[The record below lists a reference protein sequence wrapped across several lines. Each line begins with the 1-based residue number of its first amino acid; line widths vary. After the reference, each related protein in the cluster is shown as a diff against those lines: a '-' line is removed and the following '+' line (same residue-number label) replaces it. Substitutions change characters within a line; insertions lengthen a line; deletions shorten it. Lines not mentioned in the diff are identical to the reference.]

1 MVSVI
6 ATWMDTR
13 WDRCK
18 CLTESRDSVFLA
30 SNGRNRLVILLL
42 CQIFSLQS
50 QSSTS
55 FLPYSPIPGT
65 DNIRQFLL
73 YSVSP
78 DVNIPYKHGAFVKTK
93 VDTSIL
99 LSTKFLTLL
108 GFHQFFHSCPFPIPE
123 FNLGYY
129 IAFSGA
135 SICDFLN
142 FKPTV
147 LTIEIT

>member
-1 MVSVI
+1 MS
-6 ATWMDTR
+6 
-13 WDRCK
+13 
-18 CLTESRDSVFLA
+18 ESRYSVFLA
-30 SNGRNRLVILLL
+30 SIGRNRLIILLL

-65 DNIRQFLL
+65 DNDIRQFLL

-78 DVNIPYKHGAFVKTK
+78 DVNISYKHGAFVKTK
-93 VDTSIL
+93 VDTDIL

-108 GFHQFFHSCPFPIPE
+108 GFHQFFHSCPFPTPE